1 MRKTTV
7 FVAALVAAMA
17 LVSCQKESSL
27 KISDKTIKARITSS
41 GLDTKALASSEELEY
56 SETYRVGQNQ
66 LMTVD
71 MFSSDRTLGYPQTKG
86 YVVTTENFQKASVDA
101 FLDIPDGG
109 ITNGQGVT
117 LLPHYIDKGFLLPDG
132 SVTDKNGQDCYWVN
146 AVKMDMWCYSGI
158 DNLIY
163 NGSKASFQYTTP
175 ADLAQQKDI
184 IVSHNEATYRD
195 GNSDLVDVR
204 LYHALA
210 AVKFDV
216 RLLSTDIRISD
227 LKLTNV
233 RTSGTC
239 EITPDGQSVNYSWT
253 PSAAKADFSQDYS
266 SGKASYQDS
275 FLPRKSQEGDENLYF
290 FIPQVI
296 DPASSISMTLE
307 NSHRAPKLSTVP
319 ANGKVSGASWNEGKT
334 YRYRIAVTEV
344 KREEQISDGG
354 EISFQGKG
362 GDWAMYQSLSL
373 NEGTQLKLAW
383 DFEAGNSRG
392 ITQVR
397 ICPAGGYDKDGNYI
411 YNANNGVIIYSRI
424 GSYIFQPRTDSD
436 GNVIEKNDYFEQ
448 RVDIDAGNEHNGFI
462 ALYFTIKDL
471 GFSGPYDIVFDYNG
485 GNNGAAAWKVK
496 NLSVSIID

>member
-1 MRKTTV
+1 MRTTT
-7 FVAALVAAMA
+7 FYAAALVAAMA
-17 LVSCQKESSL
+17 FVSCQKEITL
-27 KISDKTIKARITSS
+27 KVSDKTIKARISS
-41 GLDTKALASSEELEY
+41 SALETKASATSEELEF
-56 SETYRVGQNQ
+56 SETFRTGQKQ

-71 MFSSDRTLGYPQTKG
+71 MFSSDRALDYSQTKG
-86 YVVTTENFQKASVDA
+86 YVVTTENFQRATVDA

-117 LLPHYIDKGFLLPDG
+117 ILPHYIDKGILSPDG

-146 AVKMDMWCYSGI
+146 AVKMNMWCYSGI
-158 DNLIY
+158 DNLAY
-163 NGSKASFQYTTP
+163 NGSKASFPYTTP
-175 ADLAQQKDI
+175 TDLAQQKDI

-195 GNSDLVDVR
+195 GASDLVDVK

-216 RLLSTDIRISD
+216 RLLSTDVKISN
-227 LKLTNV
+227 LSVSNV
-233 RTSGTC
+233 KTSGTC
-239 EITPDGQSVNYSWT
+239 EITPDGQNVSYSWT
-253 PSAAKADFSQDYS
+253 PSAATVNFSQDYAS
-266 SGKASYQDS
+266 DKASYQDS
-275 FLPRKSQEGDENLYF
+275 FLPRKAQEDDENLYF
-290 FIPQVI
+290 FIPQTI
-296 DPASSISMTLE
+296 DPASKISMTME
-307 NSHRAPKLSTVP
+307 NSRRDPKSVSVA

-344 KREEQISDGG
+344 KREEQISGGG

-373 NEGTQLKLAW
+373 KEGTQLKLAW

-392 ITQVR
+392 ITQIR

-411 YNANNGVIIYSRI
+411 YNEKNGVIIYSRI
-424 GSYIFQPRTDSD
+424 GSYIFTPRTDSN
-436 GNVIEKNDYFEQ
+436 GNVVEKNDYFEQ
-448 RVDIDAGNEHNGFI
+448 RVDIDAGNVHNGFI